1 MTFERKRFRIAACR
15 GVQHD
20 NTTQLALL
28 RWAAFQA
35 GIQLKMNAPMQFLPR
50 WIRAY
55 PREQLATDLVAG
67 LIVTVLVI
75 PQSLAYALL
84 AGLPPQVG
92 LYVSIFP
99 VIAYALFGSSMT
111 QAVGP
116 VAITAIMTFTVLS
129 PLAAPGS
136 AQYVALAA
144 SLSLLSGVLILV
156 FGVLRLGF
164 LSQLLSRPVVSG
176 FISGSAVLIVI
187 TQLKFLLGVKVSGST
202 SWQVISSLA
211 DNASQTRPVTLL
223 IGAVALVLLYS
234 SRRWLS
240 GALARIGL
248 SSRNAGYLVRLM
260 PLIVVVITTLVVVR
274 FDLDQKHGVAVVGT
288 VQEGLAS
295 FAFFAPSL
303 DSLKILTVP
312 ALILALIGMV
322 QNITMAQ
329 ALAIKRR
336 ERVDANAELLGLG
349 TANIVAAFY
358 GGMPVGGGL
367 SRSSINVAAGAQSPL
382 ASIVS
387 ALAMLCV
394 VATGTHWFARLPLA
408 VLAASIVIAAISMID
423 IKAFRQAWSYDR
435 ADALALL
442 GTGLGVLVLGLELGI
457 ALGIGLS
464 LATLLLRASTP
475 HIAVIGRIAGTE
487 HFRNVERHGVETIP
501 GVLFLRIDESLFFG
515 NLSAVESRLGA
526 ELEKAA
532 DIHDV
537 VLIMSAVNRVDTTAM
552 EVLTDINRELGRRKI
567 RLHLAEVKGP
577 VQDRLVRSPLWKALS
592 GEVHLSD
599 NDAFEL
605 LGRHQPPD
613 THTGEQS

>member
-1 MTFERKRFRIAACR
+1 MNSLR
-15 GVQHD
+15 
-20 NTTQLALL
+20 QL
-28 RWAAFQA
+28 
-35 GIQLKMNAPMQFLPR
+35 LPR
-50 WIRAY
+50 WIKAY
-55 PREQLATDLVAG
+55 PRAQFTGDLLAG

-84 AGLPPQVG
+84 AGLPPQAG

-99 VIAYALFGSSMT
+99 VMAYALLGSSMT

-116 VAITAIMTFTVLS
+116 VAITAIMTFSVLS
-129 PLAAPGS
+129 PLETPGS
-136 AQYVALAA
+136 PQYIALAA
-144 SLSLLSGVLILV
+144 SLSLLSGVLILACGL
-156 FGVLRLGF
+156 FRLGF

-187 TQLKFLLGVKVSGST
+187 SQVRFLLGVNVSGAT
-202 SWQVISSLA
+202 TWQLIHSLYENISQA
-211 DNASQTRPVTLL
+211 RPITML
-223 IGAVALVLLYS
+223 IGGVALLVLYS
-234 SRRWLS
+234 ARLWLS
-240 GALARIGL
+240 KALGRTGL
-248 SSRNAGYLVRLM
+248 SSQKAGILVSLM
-260 PLIVVVITTLVVVR
+260 PLIVVVLATLIVVEL
-274 FDLDQKHGVAVVGT
+274 DLDRKQGVAVVGS

-295 FAFFAPSL
+295 FTFFIPSV
-303 DSLKILTVP
+303 DSLKLLTVP
-312 ALILALIGMV
+312 AMILALIGMV

-336 ERVDANAELLGLG
+336 ERVDANSELVGLG
-349 TANIVAAFY
+349 AANIIAAFY

-367 SRSSINVAAGAQSPL
+367 SRSAINVAAGARSPL

-387 ALAMLCV
+387 AIVMLCI
-394 VATGTHWFARLPLA
+394 VAAGTHWFARLPLA
-408 VLAASIVIAAISMID
+408 VLAASIVIAAIGLID
-423 IKAFRQAWSYDR
+423 VKAFRQAWSYDR

-515 NLSAVESRLGA
+515 NLSAVESRLGV
-526 ELEKAA
+526 EMEKTA
-532 DIHDV
+532 DLREV
-537 VLIMSAVNRVDTTAM
+537 VLIMSGVNRVDTTAM
-552 EVLTDINRELGRRKI
+552 EVLSDINRDLASRKI

-577 VQDRLVRSPLWKALS
+577 VQDRLICSPLWTSLS
-592 GEVHLSD
+592 GDVHLST
-599 NDAFEL
+599 NLAFEAL
-605 LGRHQPPD
+605 RPLALVPF
-613 THTGEQS
+613 TGPQD

>member
-1 MTFERKRFRIAACR
+1 MNSLR
-15 GVQHD
+15 
-20 NTTQLALL
+20 QL
-28 RWAAFQA
+28 
-35 GIQLKMNAPMQFLPR
+35 LPR
-50 WIRAY
+50 WIKSY
-55 PREQLATDLVAG
+55 PRAQFTGDLLAG

-84 AGLPPQVG
+84 AGLPPQAG

-99 VIAYALFGSSMT
+99 VIAYALLGSSMT

-116 VAITAIMTFTVLS
+116 VAITAIMTFSVLS
-129 PLAAPGS
+129 PLETPGS
-136 AQYVALAA
+136 PQYIALAA
-144 SLSLLSGVLILV
+144 SLSLLSGVLILACGL
-156 FGVLRLGF
+156 FRLGF

-187 TQLKFLLGVKVSGST
+187 SQVRFLLGVNVSGAT
-202 SWQVISSLA
+202 TWQLIYSLYENITQA
-211 DNASQTRPVTLL
+211 RPITML
-223 IGAVALVLLYS
+223 IGGVALLVLYS
-234 SRRWLS
+234 ARIWMSK
-240 GALARIGL
+240 ALGWIGL
-248 SSRNAGYLVRLM
+248 SSHKAGILVRLM
-260 PLIVVVITTLVVVR
+260 PLIVVVLATLMVLE
-274 FDLDQKHGVAVVGT
+274 FDLDRKQGVAVVGR

-295 FAFFAPSL
+295 FTFFIPSL

-312 ALILALIGMV
+312 AMILALIGMV

-336 ERVDANAELLGLG
+336 ERVDANSELVGLG
-349 TANIVAAFY
+349 AANIVAAFY

-367 SRSSINVAAGAQSPL
+367 SRSAINVAAGARSPL

-387 ALAMLCV
+387 AIVMLCI
-394 VATGTHWFARLPLA
+394 VAAGTHWFARLPLA
-408 VLAASIVIAAISMID
+408 VLAASIVIAAIGLID
-423 IKAFRQAWSYDR
+423 VKAFRQAWSYDR

-515 NLSAVESRLGA
+515 NLNAVESRLGA
-526 ELEKAA
+526 EMEKAA
-532 DIHDV
+532 NLREV
-537 VLIMSAVNRVDTTAM
+537 VLIMSGVNRVDTTAM
-552 EVLTDINRELGRRKI
+552 EVLSDINRDLASRKI

-577 VQDRLVRSPLWKALS
+577 VQDRLICSPLWTSLS
-592 GEVHLSD
+592 GDVHLST
-599 NDAFEL
+599 NLAFEAL
-605 LGRHQPPD
+605 RPLASVPFPGPQD
-613 THTGEQS
+613 